1 MQNVCNVLKKNIYTL
16 AKMAVVQNNNNSS
29 LVINEFRFFERL
41 YNS

>member
-16 AKMAVVQNNNNSS
+16 AKMAVQNNNNSS